1 MMNVVSSGP
10 QAPMRTSQAFETRAL
25 RRTSN
30 IAHPH
35 PYGEQQRA
43 TPCQVSSHCLSTYH
57 SLMSASMS
65 SRFVR
70 TRLCAVLG
78 AALCPNE
85 AHRRL
90 RTILRRSL

>member
-30 IAHPH
+30 ISHLH
-35 PYGEQQRA
+35 PYGEQQSA

-57 SLMSASMS
+57 SLMSASLS
-65 SRFVR
+65 TRFAR

-78 AALCPNE
+78 TALCPNE
-85 AHRRL
+85 AHHQL
-90 RTILRRSL
+90 RTMLRRSL

>member
-1 MMNVVSSGP
+1 MSVVSSGP

-30 IAHPH
+30 TAHLH
-35 PYGEQQRA
+35 PDGEHQSA

-57 SLMSASMS
+57 SLMSASLS

-78 AALCPNE
+78 TALCPNE
-85 AHRRL
+85 AYRQL